1 MSYCLIISLYGPLVL
16 SLGDMGQ
23 MILVAMILSNFSVNE
38 HITSFSIQNQSK
50 YILSQFLTPI
60 VPDYTSEWPIMVRS
74 FDPMKNPT
82 FKLLWSNDL
91 IDFRVK

>member
-1 MSYCLIISLYGPLVL
+1 
-16 SLGDMGQ
+16 MGQ
-23 MILVAMILSNFSVNE
+23 MILVAMILNNFSVYE
-38 HITSFSIQNQSK
+38 LIMTSFSIQNQSK